1 MSPAANTSAHAALPQ
16 RRTQFLAAV
25 LAVLV
30 AGGATLASSV
40 PGDGGVPTDPGAWSA
55 GPIEFDDPAVVKG
68 ARGGKKNTVTFPF
81 FGDPTVRKGVG
92 GQR

>member
-25 LAVLV
+25 LAVVV
-30 AGGATLASSV
+30 AAALTSSV
-40 PGDGGVPTDPGAWSA
+40 PEDRGGPTDPGAWSA
-55 GPIEFDDPAVVKG
+55 GPIEFHDPAVVKG
-68 ARGGKKNTVTFPF
+68 ARGGKEKTVTFPF